1 MIVVANPEDQV
12 QFNEILQEIK
22 NISREIQE
30 ESSKEN
36 PRFCKMKMNF
46 SMIREL
52 VWQAEALLKE
62 GTSGAKNDF

>member
-30 ESSKEN
+30 DSENGN
-36 PRFCKMKMNF
+36 PRYWKLKMNF

-62 GTSGAKNDF
+62 GNESAKNDF

>member
-12 QFNEILQEIK
+12 QFNEIMQEIK
-22 NISREIQE
+22 NISRSIQE
-30 ESSKEN
+30 ESENGN
-36 PRFCKMKMNF
+36 PRQWKLKMNF

-62 GTSGAKNDF
+62 GNEGAKNDF

>member
-22 NISREIQE
+22 NISGEIQE

-36 PRFCKMKMNF
+36 PRFWKLKMNF

>member
-36 PRFCKMKMNF
+36 PPRA
-46 SMIREL
+46 
-52 VWQAEALLKE
+52 W
-62 GTSGAKNDF
+62 

>member
-30 ESSKEN
+30 ESENGN
-36 PRFCKMKMNF
+36 PRYWKLKMNF

-52 VWQAEALLKE
+52 VWQAEALLK
-62 GTSGAKNDF
+62 GGNKGLIDDF